1 MIEIILSNETEEE
14 LKENYES
21 IINIAIN
28 KVGEIMELKGDW
40 EVSVSIVNPE
50 EIRMLNSEYR
60 EVDEITDVLSFPLD
74 FDVDVPMKMLG
85 DIVIN
90 LEKIKSQALEF
101 NHSKERELSYLTVHS
116 MLHLL
121 GFDHID
127 EEDRV
132 EMRKKEN
139 EIMEELGIL
148 R

>member
-1 MIEIILSNETEEE
+1 MIEIILSNETKEE

-28 KVGEIMELKGDW
+28 KAGEIMELKDDW
-40 EVSVSIVNPE
+40 EVSVSIVSPE
-50 EIRMLNSEYR
+50 DIRMLNRDYR
-60 EVDEITDVLSFPLD
+60 GVDEVTDVLSFPLD

-101 NHSKERELSYLTVHS
+101 NHSEERELSYLTVHS

>member
-60 EVDEITDVLSFPLD
+60 GVDEITDVLSFPLD

-101 NHSKERELSYLTVHS
+101 NHSEERELSYLTVHS

>member
-101 NHSKERELSYLTVHS
+101 NHSEERELSYLTVHS

>member
-1 MIEIILSNETEEE
+1 MIEIILSNETKEE

-28 KVGEIMELKGDW
+28 KAGEIMELKDDW
-40 EVSVSIVNPE
+40 EVSVSIVSPE
-50 EIRMLNSEYR
+50 DIRMLNRDYR
-60 EVDEITDVLSFPLD
+60 GVDEVTDVLSFPLD

-90 LEKIKSQALEF
+90 LEKIESQALEF
-101 NHSKERELSYLTVHS
+101 NHSEERELSYLTVHS

>member
-60 EVDEITDVLSFPLD
+60 GVDEITDVLSFPLD

-101 NHSKERELSYLTVHS
+101 NHSEERELSYLTVHS

-139 EIMEELGIL
+139 EIMLV
-148 R
+148 

>member
-101 NHSKERELSYLTVHS
+101 NHSEERELSYLTVHS

-132 EMRKKEN
+132 GMRKKEN

>member
-1 MIEIILSNETEEE
+1 MIEIILSNETKEE

-28 KVGEIMELKGDW
+28 KAGEIMELKDDW
-40 EVSVSIVNPE
+40 EVSVSIVSPE
-50 EIRMLNSEYR
+50 DIRMLNRDYR
-60 EVDEITDVLSFPLD
+60 GVDEVTDVLSFPLD

-101 NHSKERELSYLTVHS
+101 NHSEERELSYLTVHS

-139 EIMEELGIL
+139 EIMEVLGIL

>member
-1 MIEIILSNETEEE
+1 
-14 LKENYES
+14 
-21 IINIAIN
+21 
-28 KVGEIMELKGDW
+28 
-40 EVSVSIVNPE
+40 
-50 EIRMLNSEYR
+50 
-60 EVDEITDVLSFPLD
+60 
-74 FDVDVPMKMLG
+74 MKMLG

-101 NHSKERELSYLTVHS
+101 NHSEERELSYLTVHS

>member
-1 MIEIILSNETEEE
+1 MIEIILSNETKEE

-28 KVGEIMELKGDW
+28 KAGEIMELKDDW
-40 EVSVSIVNPE
+40 EVSVSIVSPE
-50 EIRMLNSEYR
+50 DIRMLNRDYR
-60 EVDEITDVLSFPLD
+60 GVDEVTDVLSFPLD

-90 LEKIKSQALEF
+90 LEKIESQALEF
-101 NHSKERELSYLTVHS
+101 NHSEERELSYLTVHS

-139 EIMEELGIL
+139 EIMEVLGIL

>member
-1 MIEIILSNETEEE
+1 MIDIILSNETEEE

-60 EVDEITDVLSFPLD
+60 GVDEITDVLSFPLD

-101 NHSKERELSYLTVHS
+101 NHSEERELSYLTVHS

>member
-60 EVDEITDVLSFPLD
+60 GVDEITDVLSFPLD

-101 NHSKERELSYLTVHS
+101 NHSEERELSYLTVHS

-132 EMRKKEN
+132 GMRKKEN

>member
-1 MIEIILSNETEEE
+1 MEIILSNETEEE

-60 EVDEITDVLSFPLD
+60 GVDEITDVLSFPLD

-101 NHSKERELSYLTVHS
+101 NHSEERELSYLTVHS